1 MVESAGSAD
10 RAAIKKEL
18 QDTALEHLEKHS
30 TYEEV
35 DRVEKT
41 IKVNGVDQKI
51 SLVTTR
57 FWVESTKSYILVCK
71 GIVGGLTIDM
81 FKGFRD
87 NMLENLKK
95 MDGDRMSPE
104 DLETVPGTD
113 KVMLMNIKFPF
124 PMSNRSILNA
134 FYFSDESDGSY
145 WQCSSSKGNEALY
158 E

>member
-1 MVESAGSAD
+1 M
-10 RAAIKKEL
+10 

-35 DRVEKT
+35 DRVDMT
-41 IKVNGVDQKI
+41 VKVNGVDQKI
-51 SLVTTR
+51 SLVTTM

-87 NMLENLKK
+87 NMTENLKK
-95 MDGDRMSPE
+95 MYGDSMTPE
-104 DLETVPGTD
+104 DLPAVPGTD
-113 KVMLMNIKFPF
+113 KAMLMNIKLPLL
-124 PMSNRSILNA
+124 MSNRSILNT

-145 WQCSSSKGNEALY
+145 W
-158 E
+158 